1 MDIKIEHRLPVTL
14 TTHLGKAPT
23 HIAGYKTTV
32 NHEAAK
38 LPAELSAS
46 SDAQAKKVADIP
58 QLTESER
65 DTLEEAVSDLQEHT
79 QSIQRNLNFSI
90 NENTGRTVV
99 EVKDRVT
106 GEVIRQLPSEEAL
119 RLAESIDEMRS
130 LLFKAEA

>member
-1 MDIKIEHRLPVTL
+1 MDIKIEHRLPAAL
-14 TTHLGKAPT
+14 TTHLGKAPG
-23 HIAGYKTTV
+23 HIAGYKTTA
-32 NHEAAK
+32 NHEAAN
-38 LPAELSAS
+38 LPAGLSAS

-99 EVKDRVT
+99 EVKDRAT